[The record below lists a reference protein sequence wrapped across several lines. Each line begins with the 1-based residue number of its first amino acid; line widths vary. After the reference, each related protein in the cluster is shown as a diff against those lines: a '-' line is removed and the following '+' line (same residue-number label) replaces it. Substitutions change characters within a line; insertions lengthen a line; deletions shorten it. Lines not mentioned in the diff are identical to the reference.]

1 MARLMVMYKT
11 PEDAAAFDK
20 YYFNTHV
27 QIAKRIPG
35 LGKYEVSRGPVATPA
50 GPSGYHLVA
59 TLHFVDMAAIQAAMA
74 SPEGQAAVADLQ
86 NFATSPPDIVMFE
99 NRNIW

>member
-1 MARLMVMYKT
+1 
-11 PEDAAAFDK
+11 
-20 YYFNTHV
+20 
-27 QIAKRIPG
+27 
-35 LGKYEVSRGPVATPA
+35 
-50 GPSGYHLVA
+50 VA